1 MYLKL
6 LSVYTDAVSATS
18 TINLLFGSGIMS
30 SSTHIILNDEMDD
43 FSTPNTTNSYGIAA
57 SEVNFITP
65 LKRPQSSMTPIIVT
79 DKNNNVRLVLGASGG
94 PRIIS
99 GVAYVSSFYLSVWNI
114 NELFILCQICTV
126 GQKST
131 VINISIY
138 VSGYYV

>member
-114 NELFILCQICTV
+114 NESFILCHI
-126 GQKST
+126 GRE
-131 VINISIY
+131 
-138 VSGYYV
+138 G

>member
-6 LSVYTDAVSATS
+6 LYVYTDAVSATS

-99 GVAYVSSFYLSVWNI
+99 GVAYVSSFYLTVWNI
-114 NELFILCQICTV
+114 NEPFILRQICTV

-131 VINISIY
+131 VINISLY
-138 VSGYYV
+138 V

>member
-99 GVAYVSSFYLSVWNI
+99 GVAYVSFFLS
-114 NELFILCQICTV
+114 L
-126 GQKST
+126 
-131 VINISIY
+131 
-138 VSGYYV
+138 

>member
-1 MYLKL
+1 MKS

-18 TINLLFGSGIMS
+18 TINFWFGSGIMS
-30 SSTHIILNDEMDD
+30 PSTHIVLNDEMDD

-138 VSGYYV
+138 VSGYV

>member
-138 VSGYYV
+138 VSGYV